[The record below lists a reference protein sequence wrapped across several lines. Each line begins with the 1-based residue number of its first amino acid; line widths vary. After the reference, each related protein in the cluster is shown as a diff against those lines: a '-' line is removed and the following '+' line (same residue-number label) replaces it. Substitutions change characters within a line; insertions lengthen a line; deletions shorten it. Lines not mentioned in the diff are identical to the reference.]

1 MIKSILKNIAFYTVS
16 LFVIFS
22 SCNKREPNIYIFDDD
37 LFDVSIDLPF
47 NWKLVDGDHDDFC
60 IVGWCKKDSSSN
72 NYLNVYFDKTK
83 VNKGEK
89 PIAFDYFVSDPLL
102 IRKNEK
108 LVSAKILESERKHFF
123 IQATTLKKNNKQH
136 LIIFS
141 ETVIYDRV
149 SVIVKYFVEINENS
163 NINKLLKEVEHS
175 ITSVKAVNIKS
186 SRGFLHHWS

>member
-1 MIKSILKNIAFYTVS
+1 MKILNLYILILSF
-16 LFVIFS
+16 ICS
-22 SCNKREPNIYIFDDD
+22 SCQKREPNIYIFDDD

-89 PIAFDYFVSDPLL
+89 PTAYDHFVSSPM
-102 IRKNEK
+102 INRKNEK
-108 LVSAKILESERKHFF
+108 FISSKILESERKHFF